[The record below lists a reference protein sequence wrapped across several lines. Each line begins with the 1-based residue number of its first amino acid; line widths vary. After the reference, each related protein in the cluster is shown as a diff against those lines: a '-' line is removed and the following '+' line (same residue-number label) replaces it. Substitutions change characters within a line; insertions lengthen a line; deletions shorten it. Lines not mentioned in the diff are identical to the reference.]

1 MQFGHAIR
9 LGDNSSEKALMLNEM
24 STAVYKLLVAI
35 DRQMEQLQKTA
46 LINHESPKIKPA
58 VVKIRKNQSSA
69 VKLALPPIE
78 TLLNNNL

>member
-9 LGDNSSEKALMLNEM
+9 LGVNSSEKTLMLNEM

-46 LINHESPKIKPA
+46 LINPESPKI
-58 VVKIRKNQSSA
+58 
-69 VKLALPPIE
+69 
-78 TLLNNNL
+78 